1 MMFLVKGFFIGK
13 QVKKIMLGVTDQVGS
28 VKCNCVAINADINER
43 IMSLNRWTMK
53 TPVTRHDYLSSSTV
67 GPHTTLSVNFC
78 LKKCVRSDATAFY
91 TSAFVLG
98 DIRFNFFNFFI
109 IVPFLE

>member
-1 MMFLVKGFFIGK
+1 MMFLVKGLFIGK
-13 QVKKIMLGVTDQVGS
+13 QVEKIMMGVTDEVGS
-28 VKCNCVAINADINER
+28 IKCNCVSINADFNER

-67 GPHTTLSVNFC
+67 GPHTTLFVNFSF
-78 LKKCVRSDATAFY
+78 KKMCQIRCDSFPAFY

-98 DIRFNFFNFFI
+98 DIRFPFI
-109 IVPFLE
+109 YYG